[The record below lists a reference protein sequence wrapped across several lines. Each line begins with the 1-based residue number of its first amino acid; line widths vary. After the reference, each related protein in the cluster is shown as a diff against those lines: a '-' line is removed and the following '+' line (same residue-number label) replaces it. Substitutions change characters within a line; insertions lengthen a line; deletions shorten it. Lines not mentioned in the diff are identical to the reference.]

1 MSSRGFDRP
10 VLGHLHGVGEQLHRR
25 LDPSASNSG
34 SSQPTIW
41 LDHWKIFFLSS
52 CGTPISSAI
61 ACSGSSQATSVTK
74 SPVPSAS
81 AVATIRSARS
91 RRLSRMPRTAFG
103 VKPRDT
109 MPRTLVCSGG
119 SMLSRITRCISIAS
133 LVDALMEPDQRGV
146 LPAGV
151 QVAAPGDLE
160 DVGVPGHRPV
170 AVVIEARGAA
180 ALGVPP
186 DRGRPAQL
194 GELLGRNPAGV
205 EIRVGEVEA
214 RRDVRYGHDRLQVMP
229 RIETCSILGYSTR
242 ACPTEP

>member
-1 MSSRGFDRP
+1 M
-10 VLGHLHGVGEQLHRR
+10 
-25 LDPSASNSG
+25 
-34 SSQPTIW
+34 
-41 LDHWKIFFLSS
+41 DHWKIFFLSS

-133 LVDALMEPDQRGV
+133 LVMPSWNRISAVFSQ
-146 LPAGV
+146 
-151 QVAAPGDLE
+151 LE
-160 DVGVPGHRPV
+160 YRSLRRETSRMSACLVT
-170 AVVIEARGAA
+170 
-180 ALGVPP
+180 
-186 DRGRPAQL
+186 AQ
-194 GELLGRNPAGV
+194 
-205 EIRVGEVEA
+205 
-214 RRDVRYGHDRLQVMP
+214 
-229 RIETCSILGYSTR
+229 
-242 ACPTEP
+242 